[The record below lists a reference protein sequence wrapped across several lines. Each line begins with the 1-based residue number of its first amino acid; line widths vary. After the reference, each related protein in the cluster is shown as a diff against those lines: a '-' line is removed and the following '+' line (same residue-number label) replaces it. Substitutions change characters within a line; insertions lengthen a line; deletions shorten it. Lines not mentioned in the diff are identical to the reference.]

1 MLYFSPLEQF
11 EILPLIP
18 LRLDF
23 FDFTITNSTI
33 LLLIVTFILITFFLS
48 ILKQSDQTLFIIP
61 TRYQSIIEGF
71 YSLLLSMVIENIK
84 GENSQRFFPLIFSI
98 FFFVASMNLIGL
110 IPYSFT
116 VTSHF
121 VVTFIVS
128 LIVFIG
134 LNIICIKTHGLKFFS
149 LFLPS
154 GTPLP
159 LAFLLV
165 PVEFFL
171 YFFKPFSLSIR
182 LFCNMMAG
190 HILLKIFVGF
200 AWSLMSFISFAFFLH
215 FIPLI
220 ILIPL
225 FALELGVAFIQ
236 SFVFSLLIC
245 IYLNDAINLH

>member
-1 MLYFSPLEQF
+1 MFFSPLEQF
-11 EILPLIP
+11 SILPL
-18 LRLDF
+18 LTLKLGL
-23 FDFTITNSTI
+23 FDISITNSSVI
-33 LLLIVTFILITFFLS
+33 LFLVILF
-48 ILKQSDQTLFIIP
+48 FIIFFFSCVKFSDKSFYIVP
-61 TRYQSIIEGF
+61 TRYQSILESF
-71 YSLLLSMVIENIK
+71 YSLLLSMVTENVK
-84 GENSQRFFPLIFSI
+84 GESSQKYFPFFFSI
-98 FFFVASMNLIGL
+98 FFFIASLNLVGL
-110 IPYSFT
+110 VPYSFT

-121 VVTFIVS
+121 VVTFAVS
-128 LIVFIG
+128 LLVFIG
-134 LNIICIKTHGLKFFS
+134 LNIICIRTHGLKFFS

-200 AWSLMSFISFAFFLH
+200 AWSLMSFSGAVFLLH

-225 FALELGVAFIQ
+225 FVLELAVAFIQ
-236 SFVFSLLIC
+236 AFVFSLLLC
-245 IYLNDAINLH
+245 IYLNDAIHLH